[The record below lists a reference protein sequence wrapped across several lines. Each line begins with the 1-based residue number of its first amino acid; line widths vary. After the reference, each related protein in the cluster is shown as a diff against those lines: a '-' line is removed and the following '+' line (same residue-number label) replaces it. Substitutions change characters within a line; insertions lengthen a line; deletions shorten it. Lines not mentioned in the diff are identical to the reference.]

1 MRYNEVEVLLV
12 EDNPHEA
19 QLALRMFKKYNLGNR
34 LLHIDEGIDAL
45 DFVFARGK
53 YADRAGSSNLRVIF
67 LDLKLPRIDGLEIL
81 KQIKGDP
88 QTRHIP
94 VVVFTSSKEESDV
107 AAAYKLG
114 ANSYIVK
121 PVDFETFS
129 TTITA
134 LGNFWLHVNLPCHT
148 TPGINLGH

>member
-19 QLALRMFKKYNLGNR
+19 QLALRMFKKYNLGHR

-53 YADRAGSSNLRVIF
+53 YAGREGSTALKVIF

-81 KQIKGDP
+81 KQIKSDER
-88 QTRHIP
+88 TRLIP
-94 VVVFTSSKEESDV
+94 IVVFTSSKEESDL

-129 TTITA
+129 ATITA
-134 LGNFWLHVNLPCHT
+134 LGNFWLYVNQPYNTSTKAAGEL
-148 TPGINLGH
+148 

>member
-19 QLALRMFKKYNLGNR
+19 QLALRMFKKYNLGHR

-53 YADRAGSSNLRVIF
+53 YAGREGSTALKVIF

-81 KQIKGDP
+81 KQIKGDER
-88 QTRHIP
+88 TRLIP
-94 VVVFTSSKEESDV
+94 IVVFTSSKEESDL
-107 AAAYKLG
+107 AAAYKAG

-129 TTITA
+129 ATITA
-134 LGNFWLHVNLPCHT
+134 LGNFWLYVNQPFVSSTKAAGEL
-148 TPGINLGH
+148 

>member
-34 LLHIDEGIDAL
+34 LLHIDEGLEAL

-53 YADRAGSSNLRVIF
+53 YAERQGSGALRVIF

-81 KQIKGDP
+81 KQIKSDER
-88 QTRHIP
+88 TRTIP
-94 VVVFTSSKEESDV
+94 IVILTSSKEESDL

-129 TTITA
+129 ITISA
-134 LGNFWLHVNLPCHT
+134 LANFWIYVNQPFISSGR
-148 TPGINLGH
+148 PKSEP

>member
-1 MRYNEVEVLLV
+1 
-12 EDNPHEA
+12 
-19 QLALRMFKKYNLGNR
+19 

-53 YADRAGSSNLRVIF
+53 YAGREGSTALKVIF

-81 KQIKGDP
+81 KQIKSDER
-88 QTRHIP
+88 TRLIP
-94 VVVFTSSKEESDV
+94 IVVFTSSKEESDL

-129 TTITA
+129 ATITA
-134 LGNFWLHVNLPCHT
+134 LGNFWLYVNQPYNTSTKSAGEL
-148 TPGINLGH
+148 

>member
-34 LLHIDEGIDAL
+34 LLHIDEGLEAL

-53 YADRAGSSNLRVIF
+53 YAERQGSTALRVIF

-81 KQIKGDP
+81 KQIKSDER
-88 QTRHIP
+88 TRTIP
-94 VVVFTSSKEESDV
+94 IVILTSSKEESDL

-129 TTITA
+129 TTISA
-134 LGNFWLHVNLPCHT
+134 LANFWIYVNQPFISI
-148 TPGINLGH
+148 PKAKNEP